1 MRKNALLYY
10 RYATRKVVRS
20 YMNSTATA
28 VLLLLTGIASS
39 GIYSVGLGPAN
50 RRCKT
55 LSQLQLFNGC
65 FTVIAM
71 LGALT
76 VAVLQGDRLYLPLS
90 GILAAF
96 AFGCL
101 FSATVFTNLK
111 ALEEGPLS
119 LTTLIVNFSLIM
131 PLAYSFIF
139 LDEAVTLTRVVGI
152 IMLVICMVLFANP
165 KITGEGKFSVKWLVY
180 SVLALLCNGTLSL
193 ISKIYAMHTDNAYAA
208 PYLIY
213 CYFFAVLV
221 SFLLFF
227 VLDRRQKAEKRTKA
241 KAFFTKQMCGIILLV
256 GAANYLLNFSVVRL
270 ATAMDGAI
278 VYPAIQGGGPIIAAL
293 LSRLLFKEHISL
305 KKAAAIALGAA
316 AIVLLNL

>member
-65 FTVIAM
+65 FTAIAM
-71 LGALT
+71 LCALT
-76 VAVLQGDRLYLPLS
+76 VAVLQWDSLYLPLS

-119 LTTLIVNFSLIM
+119 ITTLIVNFSLIM

-139 LDEAVTLTRVVGI
+139 LGEAVTLTRVVGI
-152 IMLVICMVLFANP
+152 IILVICMVLFANP
-165 KITGEGKFSVKWLVY
+165 KVTGEGKFSVRWLVY

-193 ISKIYAMHTDNAYAA
+193 ISKIYSMHTDNAYAV

-213 CYFFAVLV
+213 CYFFAMLV

-227 VLDRRQKAEKRTKA
+227 VLDRRQKEGTKV
-241 KAFFTKQMCGIILLV
+241 KAFFSKQMCGIILLV
-256 GAANYLLNFSVVRL
+256 GAANYLLNLSVVRL
-270 ATAMDGAI
+270 ATVMDGAI

-293 LSRLLFKEHISL
+293 LSWILFKEHISL

>member
-65 FTVIAM
+65 FTAIAM
-71 LGALT
+71 LCALT
-76 VAVLQGDRLYLPLS
+76 VAVLQWDSLYLPLS

-119 LTTLIVNFSLIM
+119 ITTLIVNFSLIM

-139 LDEAVTLTRVVGI
+139 LGEAVTLTRVVGI
-152 IMLVICMVLFANP
+152 IILVICMVLFANP
-165 KITGEGKFSVKWLVY
+165 KVTGEGKFSVRWLVY

-193 ISKIYAMHTDNAYAA
+193 ISKIYSMHTDNAYAV

-213 CYFFAVLV
+213 CYFFAMLV

-227 VLDRRQKAEKRTKA
+227 VLDRRQKENEGTKV
-241 KAFFTKQMCGIILLV
+241 KAFFSKQMCGIILLV
-256 GAANYLLNFSVVRL
+256 GAANYLLNLSVVRL
-270 ATAMDGAI
+270 ATVMDGAI

-293 LSRLLFKEHISL
+293 LSWILFKEHISM